1 MNNHYPEHILQILRE
16 RHDLEE
22 GDTSRDE
29 EFQNMNPARVL
40 NACLE
45 WEGIQGYGAWLMA
58 KIYDIYGIYLDGM
71 NSVIDKEDKA
81 KFIRGFGNF
90 LRFNTGMR
98 TEILGMEM
106 DDKEEVTI
114 FYEGGGTHTA
124 NIHCDSE
131 LAALRD
137 ILKNAD

>member
-29 EFQNMNPARVL
+29 EFQNMVPSRVFKEY
-40 NACLE
+40 LE
-45 WEGIQGYGAWLMA
+45 WEGIQGYAESFMSA
-58 KIYDIYGIYLDGM
+58 IYDIYGIHLNGF
-71 NSVIDKEDKA
+71 NCVWDKEDKA
-81 KFIRGFGNF
+81 KLVRGFGNF

-106 DDKEEVTI
+106 DDKEMVTI

-137 ILKNAD
+137 ILKNAY